1 MAFAYQNC
9 AISVVFWGMT
19 YQNLGILVIYT
30 LLTTEPKFVLSAHT
44 GVANVHLF
52 ASEQPTSKKGR
63 VFVEKPMA
71 EGGLKKHS

>member
-1 MAFAYQNC
+1 M
-9 AISVVFWGMT
+9 
-19 YQNLGILVIYT
+19 
-30 LLTTEPKFVLSAHT
+30 LSAHT

-71 EGGLKKHS
+71 EGGLKKHSLKRNDANVDEAVALGIMVYTPLTPTLVN